1 MSFDFHDLD
10 AKGVWENVYGKPNNK
25 TDITPG
31 LQAKEEGLKMQ
42 HPVVFIPGFTS
53 VGLEIWEGEPC
64 LKHYFRQRVS
74 VHEFLNLNITNY
86 QLVRCVFSVAAAAVC
101 AHMLCTT

>member
-1 MSFDFHDLD
+1 VPHYHCTVLLLLQQQVQEFVSNLNMSFDFHDLD

-31 LQAKEEGLKMQ
+31 LQAKEEGLKMK

-74 VHEFLNLNITNY
+74 T
-86 QLVRCVFSVAAAAVC
+86 
-101 AHMLCTT
+101 